1 MPIFVETQSGNTV
14 IALDVE
20 PDDTIESVKRK
31 ITDEVGIPV
40 DQQGLTF
47 EDGVYAGMTLKDEHT
62 LKDYNIQGKAT
73 LYLNPIPRMKRDSG
87 GFSGASI
94 FRKDFTSPAAGG
106 ILSTT
111 RSWLS
116 LKQTVFRFRND

>member
-1 MPIFVETQSGNTV
+1 MPIFVKTGTGNTV

-20 PDDTIESVKRK
+20 PDDTTEIVKRK

-40 DQQGLTF
+40 DRQRLTF
-47 EDGVYAGMTLKDEHT
+47 EDGVYAGKILKDEHT

-73 LYLNPIPRMKRDSG
+73 LYLNSKKDS
-87 GFSGASI
+87 SI
-94 FRKDFTSPAAGG
+94 FRKDCTSPAAGS

-111 RSWLS
+111 RS
-116 LKQTVFRFRND
+116 